1 MNTNSTTKDLAYRER
16 VRLLLAQGL
25 GTRQIAKDTCRR
37 HCYVGR
43 IRDELL
49 AASKATMELAAE
61 ARKAEELTKEAA

>member
-1 MNTNSTTKDLAYRER
+1 MNSNTRDKEYRER

-43 IRDELL
+43 IKEEIQ
-49 AASKATMELAAE
+49 KEE
-61 ARKAEELTKEAA
+61 ARKAAEVVGEVA